1 MTDSRVILVT
11 GSSRGI
17 GAVIVSG
24 FAKKGFR
31 TVINFSKSAGE
42 AAALQKQI
50 SETTGRENVLL
61 IKADVSNRSEV
72 RAMFD
77 EVVRTFGK
85 VDALINNAGVN
96 KDGPFLDMT
105 DEQWQK
111 VMGVNL
117 TGTFICSQEFALHF
131 KGDSGNIIN
140 ISASTGI
147 RGRKNGCN
155 YCASKAGVINLTKCL
170 ALELAP
176 RIRVNCIVPGYIETD
191 EVMTRYKIDRK
202 ENYAAAVSTIP
213 LGRMGTAE
221 DIFSMAEY
229 LVENSG
235 YITGQNF
242 FVNGG
247 HFMY

>member
-1 MTDSRVILVT
+1 MTNSKVILVT

-17 GAVIVSG
+17 GAGMVSG
-24 FAKKGFR
+24 FAKNGFR
-31 TVINFSKSAGE
+31 TVINYSKSGKE
-42 AAALQKQI
+42 AAALHKQI
-50 SETTGRENVLL
+50 IETAGRENVLL
-61 IKADVSNRSEV
+61 IKADVSERSEV
-72 RAMFD
+72 RGMFD
-77 EVVRTFGK
+77 KIIESFGR
-85 VDALINNAGVN
+85 VDTLINNAGLN
-96 KDGPFLDMT
+96 IDRLFLEMT
-105 DEQWQK
+105 DEEWQK
-111 VMGVNL
+111 VVGVNL

-131 KGDSGNIIN
+131 NGEAGNIIN

-191 EVMTRYKIDRK
+191 EVITRYKLGRK
-202 ENYAAAVSTIP
+202 ENYDAAVSTIP
-213 LGRMGTAE
+213 LGRLGTAE
-221 DIFSMAEY
+221 DVFSMADY
-229 LVENSG
+229 IIQNSS

>member
-17 GAVIVSG
+17 GAGIVLG
-24 FAKKGFR
+24 FANKGFR
-31 TVINFSKSAGE
+31 TVINYSKSGEE
-42 AAALQKQI
+42 AATLQKQVAKI
-50 SETTGRENVLL
+50 AGRENVLL

-72 RAMFD
+72 RGMFD
-77 EVVRTFGK
+77 EIIRTFGR
-85 VDALINNAGVN
+85 VDALVNNAGVN
-96 KDGPFLDMT
+96 KDGPFLEMT
-105 DEQWQK
+105 DEQWQN
-111 VMGVNL
+111 VIGVNL

-131 KGDSGNIIN
+131 KGEAGNIIN

-176 RIRVNCIVPGYIETD
+176 KIRVNCIVPGYIETE
-191 EVMTRYKIDRK
+191 EVMTRYKLDRK
-202 ENYAAAVSTIP
+202 ENFAAAVATIP
-213 LGRMGTAE
+213 MGRMGTAE

-229 LVENSG
+229 LVGNSG